1 MLFTYFSVKRGGG
14 GAEILV
20 YGSLS
25 SSFLAFFM
33 CFTVMSEYSLDDLGF
48 PPPVPPGRRSSSIS
62 SVETP
67 VDGRRLLF
75 RVLWLA

>member
-1 MLFTYFSVKRGGG
+1 MLFTYSSVKRGGG
-14 GAEILV
+14 GENLV

-33 CFTVMSEYSLDDLGF
+33 CFTVMSKYSLDDPGF
-48 PPPVPPGRRSSSIS
+48 PPPVPPVTHSSKSL
-62 SVETP
+62 VETP
-67 VDGRRLLF
+67 VDGRRILF